1 VCEGLP
7 PGEYTVLR
15 ANPAAEARRS
25 SSSSSARP
33 RPFLRQADSARAAA
47 QCSFEDGQ
55 AVCPGE
61 AEAPDA
67 AAAAFMAA
75 KRNSVGALGG

>member
-15 ANPAAEARRS
+15 ANPANEARR
-25 SSSSSARP
+25 AAP
-33 RPFLRQADSARAAA
+33 AAAHARACFAKLTQRLAA